1 MDPVE
6 TIPAPEKAKLR
17 PTTTQPTMAT
27 MSLDP
32 VVAREKESKQE
43 AVMRLRGGYCGYG
56 ALQKLSNGID
66 SPAVKVAAVS
76 AAPNS

>member
-1 MDPVE
+1 MDTVD
-6 TIPAPEKAKLR
+6 TILAPEKAKLK

-32 VVAREKESKQE
+32 VVARKTESKQE

-56 ALQKLSNGID
+56 AVTR
-66 SPAVKVAAVS
+66 AF
-76 AAPNS
+76 